1 MRVRLMLAGV
11 AVVASLCLMANVSE
25 AGGRVVTYYGSPF
38 PYVGPAPV
46 YAVPAPVTTTMYYAP
61 AYVPAS
67 VVVPTFYQPAPVVV
81 QPVTTYY
88 APPVTPYYYSPRRV
102 VYKTRAPGLFS
113 PYYRSVVKYR

>member
-11 AVVASLCLMANVSE
+11 AVVASLFLMSNVSE
-25 AGGRVVTYYGSPF
+25 AGERIVTRYRNPF

-61 AYVPAS
+61 AYVPAP
-67 VVVPTFYQPAPVVV
+67 VVTPVYYQPAPVVV

-88 APPVTPYYYSPRRV
+88 APVTPYYYSPRRV
-102 VYKTRAPGLFS
+102 VYKTRGPGLFS
-113 PYYRSVVKYR
+113 PYYRSVVRYR